1 MTVARTLAAIRR
13 ALLEDPDVDI
23 RFVDAITV
31 DSHLLSTHGQALI
44 LFVHPQHRELVDELR
59 NASRPLD

>member
-1 MTVARTLAAIRR
+1 
-13 ALLEDPDVDI
+13 
-23 RFVDAITV
+23 VDAITV

-59 NASRPLD
+59 SASRPLD